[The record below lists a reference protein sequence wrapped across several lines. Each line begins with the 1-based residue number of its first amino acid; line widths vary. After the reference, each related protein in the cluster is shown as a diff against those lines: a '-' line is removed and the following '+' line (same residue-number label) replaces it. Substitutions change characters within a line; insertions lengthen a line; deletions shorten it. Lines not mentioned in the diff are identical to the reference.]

1 MRSRGASALTASGPL
16 QLRVPLLQ
24 SPTVLGTLS
33 SSSNPHHLSSRRHT
47 QLLQPLSLY
56 SLPSIVGSTFGCG
69 HSQCCHYGCLV
80 KTNSRSEGIWVLG
93 WKSRRHWGRRPSIF
107 FFFPSLFHPSRALC
121 YGKKMLPADSLQPES
136 KSAARVN
143 NNNNHVMHFSTTPAY
158 HHQHQ
163 QSETL
168 SLHHHSAGIEFH
180 WPRKSA
186 SMAPNISITWIWSIL
201 LILFAIHVPV
211 ANAVSQS
218 LCSSFNTGAD
228 SDDGKLHLVIIKD
241 QMLTLEFQ

>member
-1 MRSRGASALTASGPL
+1 
-16 QLRVPLLQ
+16 
-24 SPTVLGTLS
+24 
-33 SSSNPHHLSSRRHT
+33 
-47 QLLQPLSLY
+47 
-56 SLPSIVGSTFGCG
+56 
-69 HSQCCHYGCLV
+69 
-80 KTNSRSEGIWVLG
+80 
-93 WKSRRHWGRRPSIF
+93 
-107 FFFPSLFHPSRALC
+107 
-121 YGKKMLPADSLQPES
+121 MLPAHSLQPGS
-136 KSAARVN
+136 KGTARVN

-168 SLHHHSAGIEFH
+168 SLHHHSPGLELR
-180 WPRKSA
+180 WLRKSHLRIAA

-228 SDDGKLHLVIIKD
+228 SDDGKLHLVIIKIP
-241 QMLTLEFQ
+241 MLMVEFQ